1 MKKRVADIIIETLI
15 NNNITDAF
23 CVVGGG
29 AMFLNNAAGIN
40 PDMHIIFNH
49 HEQACAM
56 ACEGYARTKNKMAL
70 CLVTS
75 GPGGTNT
82 LTGVMGA
89 YQDSIPMIVISGQ
102 VRYATTVQ
110 ESGLKIR
117 RRGEQEFDIVNSVQN
132 MTKYAKMITNPLSI
146 KQEVQKAIDIALNG
160 RRGPVWLDIP
170 LDIQSAIVEEDDLLP
185 ILPKLETVKCS
196 DDDFDY
202 LKLLLKNAKSPCIL
216 AGSSIS
222 STHSQNKLKQMLEK
236 WRIPTV
242 SAAVACDILYH
253 EHPLYYGSTGGV
265 GTRCGNF
272 VLQNADVLLVLGC
285 SLGFKQTTFVQD
297 AFAPNAKVVM
307 IDVNSD
313 EAKKSGLNIYKFI
326 HSDISDIFDRVA
338 KSENILAPQRW
349 VEHCNMLKQ
358 KFDIYENAIGKPQE
372 KVSSYNFWKEYAL
385 LEPDDSITVM
395 GNSSCVTPR
404 LSFENNKENQ
414 LTFTNINCGSM
425 GYDLPASIGAAVAA
439 KKDIVLVTG
448 DGSFMMNMQELQT
461 IKFNNLPIKIVI
473 FSNNGYQ
480 GIVQTCKNY
489 FAGKNV
495 GCTQD
500 SGIQMPNFEKIANAF
515 DFPYKKCNNNA
526 ELKGCIEWLLNQKG
540 YCILELIQ
548 IHENPPAPV
557 VKPRMS
563 LDGTLQKIK
572 LEDMSPFLD
581 KEVFEECMYNVE

>member
-1 MKKRVADIIIETLI
+1 
-15 NNNITDAF
+15 
-23 CVVGGG
+23 
-29 AMFLNNAAGIN
+29 
-40 PDMHIIFNH
+40 
-49 HEQACAM
+49 
-56 ACEGYARTKNKMAL
+56 
-70 CLVTS
+70 
-75 GPGGTNT
+75 
-82 LTGVMGA
+82 
-89 YQDSIPMIVISGQ
+89 
-102 VRYATTVQ
+102 
-110 ESGLKIR
+110 
-117 RRGEQEFDIVNSVQN
+117 
-132 MTKYAKMITNPLSI
+132 
-146 KQEVQKAIDIALNG
+146 
-160 RRGPVWLDIP
+160 
-170 LDIQSAIVEEDDLLP
+170 
-185 ILPKLETVKCS
+185 
-196 DDDFDY
+196 
-202 LKLLLKNAKSPCIL
+202 
-216 AGSSIS
+216 
-222 STHSQNKLKQMLEK
+222 
-236 WRIPTV
+236 
-242 SAAVACDILYH
+242 
-253 EHPLYYGSTGGV
+253 
-265 GTRCGNF
+265 
-272 VLQNADVLLVLGC
+272 
-285 SLGFKQTTFVQD
+285 
-297 AFAPNAKVVM
+297 
-307 IDVNSD
+307 
-313 EAKKSGLNIYKFI
+313 
-326 HSDISDIFDRVA
+326 
-338 KSENILAPQRW
+338 
-349 VEHCNMLKQ
+349 MLKQ